1 MEKLRIQAARKY
13 YLLSC
18 HRYQVF
24 TGHKEYEESLLL
36 TLTNDGG
43 SISFKFIDLSNNEVI
58 TFDNPKTGEYVIPLK
73 KRIKTKMVIT
83 ASKAIGA
90 YKIVKKT
97 IKE

>member
-1 MEKLRIQAARKY
+1 MEKYRTQAARKY

-18 HRYQVF
+18 HRYF
-24 TGHKEYEESLLL
+24 TFKGNEKYEESLIL

-43 SISFKFIDLSNNEVI
+43 SIRFEFTDLSTNE
-58 TFDNPKTGEYVIPLK
+58 TFTLDNPMTGEYAVPLTKGVQTKLVI
-73 KRIKTKMVIT
+73 I